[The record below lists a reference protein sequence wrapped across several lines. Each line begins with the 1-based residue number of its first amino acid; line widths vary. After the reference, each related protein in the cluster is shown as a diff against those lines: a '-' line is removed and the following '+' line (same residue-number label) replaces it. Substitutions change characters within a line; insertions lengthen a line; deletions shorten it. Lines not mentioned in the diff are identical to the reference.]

1 MRFIAAPWVGLLEN
15 DVWLANARHANAMA
29 QRLYAALAD
38 VPGVSVLHPAQA
50 NSVFATISPQAA
62 AAMRTAGWRFY
73 QFIGSGGCR
82 FMCAWD
88 TTPEAVDAFA
98 ADLRAV
104 AA

>member
-1 MRFIAAPWVGLLEN
+1 
-15 DVWLANARHANAMA
+15 
-29 QRLYAALAD
+29 
-38 VPGVSVLHPAQA
+38 
-50 NSVFATISPQAA
+50 
-62 AAMRTAGWRFY
+62 MRTAGWRFY